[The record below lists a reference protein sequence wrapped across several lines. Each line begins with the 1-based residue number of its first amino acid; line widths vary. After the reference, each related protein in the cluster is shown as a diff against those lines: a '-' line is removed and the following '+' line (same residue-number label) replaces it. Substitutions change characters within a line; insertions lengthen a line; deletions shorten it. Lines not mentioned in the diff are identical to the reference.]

1 MHRTISR
8 SLRDEALSLL
18 EHRGSLLDVARDVTQ
33 VLQRGDVRGAI
44 IGGVA
49 VVLHGYVRSTTDV
62 DVLVDEPL
70 TIIADLL
77 KAEGFQYNRA
87 RREFVRGEVP
97 VHLVVPE
104 QSGKI
109 PERTVEIDGII
120 TVELAS
126 LIEMKLASGSKY
138 ILRAID
144 LADVIGLIR
153 QNRLTE
159 AFGRHLDESQ
169 RPAFFRLVKAIEQEE
184 RV

>member
-18 EHRGSLLDVARDVTQ
+18 EHRGSLLDVAREVSQ
-33 VLQRGDVRGAI
+33 MLQRGGVHGAI
-44 IGGVA
+44 IGGIA

-87 RREFVRGEVP
+87 RREFVRGEIP
-97 VHLVVPE
+97 VHLVTCE
-104 QSGKI
+104 QVGKI
-109 PERTVEIDGII
+109 PEKTIEIDGIM

-126 LIEMKLASGSKY
+126 LIEMKLASGSKN

-153 QNRLTE
+153 QNSLTGE
-159 AFGRHLDESQ
+159 FASHLEKSL
-169 RPAFFRLVKAIEQEE
+169 RPAFRKLVKAIEQEE
-184 RV
+184 RA